1 MRIVIDTD
9 VWLSGLLL
17 PGSLPGRIVRAAAT
31 AEVTAVLS
39 GPLLQEIRL
48 ALNYPRIRQRLR
60 LSDDELERFLI
71 ELQYIAEIVDITRM
85 AARVPRD
92 RSDDMVLATFLASGA
107 DYLLTGDKDLL
118 ALRPAHTILTPREFH
133 EQHLR

>member
-17 PGSLPGRIVRAAAT
+17 PGSLTGRIVRAAAT
-31 AEVTAVLS
+31 AEVSAVLS
-39 GPLLQEIRL
+39 GPLLQGIRL
-48 ALNYPRIRQRLR
+48 ALNDPRIRRRLR
-60 LSDDELERFLI
+60 LSDDEIERFLT
-71 ELQYIAEIVDITRM
+71 ELQYIAEIVDISRR
-85 AARVPRD
+85 AARAPRD

-118 ALRPAHTILTPREFH
+118 ALRPALTILTPQEFY